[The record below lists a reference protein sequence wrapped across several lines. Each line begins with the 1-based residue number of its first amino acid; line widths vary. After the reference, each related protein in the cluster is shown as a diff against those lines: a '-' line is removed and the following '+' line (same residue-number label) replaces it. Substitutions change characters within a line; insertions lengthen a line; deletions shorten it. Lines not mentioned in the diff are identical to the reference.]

1 MEILVASNCGFC
13 FGVKK
18 SVERVEQLDKLNN
31 KNFYFLG
38 EIIHNRDVIQK
49 LSMQGIKTINNLSE
63 IDLKSSPVVIIRAH
77 GEKKSV
83 YSYLNE
89 NKIEIVDTTCPYV
102 KAIHQI
108 VEKHY
113 VSGYKIVIIGDAKHP
128 EVIGI
133 DGWCND
139 ESIIVSSLD
148 DCNLPVKYDKI
159 CVVSQ
164 TTNKIEFFNK
174 CVDIL
179 KEQADEI
186 LVFNTICSATK
197 DRQDACTNLAKEVDA
212 MVVIGGHNSSNTLKL
227 AELARKSTKN
237 VYHIENSRE
246 LPEEI
251 KKFKKVGVA
260 AGASTPDWIIE
271 EVINKMNNYE
281 NENDMMKM
289 MDEYEKTMSSFRTGD
304 VVDGTVIYVNERE
317 AMVNIG
323 YKSDGIIAL
332 DELTDDPSVKATDV
346 LSEGDTVRVLIVK
359 MNDNEGNVVLSKKRV
374 DNIKN
379 WDELEE
385 MVKNGTHVEAKVLQ
399 ATKGGVIA
407 LVNNVR
413 GFIPASM
420 LSVSYVEDLQK
431 FVGKSFRVVVKEV
444 DSRKNRVILSRKEVE
459 RIENEIKKNLIFDK
473 LKVGEVREGEVVRI
487 ADFGAFVDID
497 GVDGLIHISE
507 LSWSKVKHPSDVLKV
522 GNRVKVYIIDFD
534 KSKSKISLS
543 LKQTVEN
550 PWNNVETKYALDSV
564 VEGVVKSLP
573 DFGAFVELEDGVD
586 GLVHISQISDE
597 RINKPSDVLSINE
610 KVTVKVISLD
620 LDAKKIGLSIK
631 EANRKEEVSEDF
643 SNTTEEVTVEEII
656 TK

>member
-1 MEILVASNCGFC
+1 MEIKIASVHGFC

-18 SVERVEQLDKLNN
+18 SVECAETIPMDAQHSL
-31 KNFYFLG
+31 YALG
-38 EIIHNRDVIQK
+38 EIIHNKDVIKK
-49 LSMQGIKTINNLSE
+49 LSKRGIITVAQKEEINFVNE
-63 IDLKSSPVVIIRAH
+63 PVVIIRAH

-83 YSYLNE
+83 VDYLNE
-89 NKIEIVDTTCPYV
+89 KGAKVIDTTCPYV
-102 KAIHQI
+102 KAIHKI
-108 VEKHY
+108 VEKHHAL
-113 VSGYKIVIIGDAKHP
+113 GYQIVIIGNPNHP

-133 DGWCND
+133 NGWAGD

-148 DCNLPVKYDKI
+148 DCNLLVKYDKI

-164 TTNKIEFFNK
+164 TTNKIEFFNQCIDTLQEHVK
-174 CVDIL
+174 DM
-179 KEQADEI
+179 
-186 LVFNTICSATK
+186 LVFNTICAATK
-197 DRQDACTNLAKEVDA
+197 DRQEACIALAQEVEA
-212 MVVIGGHNSSNTLKL
+212 MVVIGGKNSSNTIKL
-227 AELARKSTKN
+227 AELARKHADN
-237 VYHIENSRE
+237 VYLIENAEDLS
-246 LPEEI
+246 EEI
-251 KKFKKVGVA
+251 KKFNKVGVT

-271 EVINKMNNYE
+271 EVINKMNNF
-281 NENDMMKM
+281 ENDMMKM

-304 VVDGTVIYVNERE
+304 VVDGTVIYVNDRE

-332 DELTDDPSVKATDV
+332 DELTDDPNVKATDI

-379 WDELEE
+379 WEELEE
-385 MVKNGTHVEAKVLQ
+385 MAQKAIHVDAKVLQ

-431 FVGKSFRVVVKEV
+431 FVGKTFRVVVKEV
-444 DSRKNRVILSRKEVE
+444 DSKKNRVILSRKDVE
-459 RIENEIKKNLIFDK
+459 KIENEIKKNLIFDK
-473 LKVGEVREGEVVRI
+473 LQAGEVREGEVVRL

-522 GNRVKVYIIDFD
+522 GDKVKVYVIDFD
-534 KSKSKISLS
+534 KTKNKISLS

-550 PWNNVETKYALDSV
+550 PWSNVESKYALDSI
-564 VEGVVKSLP
+564 VEGTVKSLT
-573 DFGAFVELEDGVD
+573 DFGAFVELEQGVD
-586 GLVHISQISDE
+586 GLVHISQIAEE
-597 RINKPSDVLSINE
+597 RINKPSDVLSINQ
-610 KVTVKVISLD
+610 KVMVKVISLE
-620 LDAKKIGLSIK
+620 LETKKIGLSIK
-631 EANRKEEVSEDF
+631 EVNKKEEEVVETYV
-643 SNTTEEVTVEEII
+643 NEEEEVTVGDMINN
-656 TK
+656 